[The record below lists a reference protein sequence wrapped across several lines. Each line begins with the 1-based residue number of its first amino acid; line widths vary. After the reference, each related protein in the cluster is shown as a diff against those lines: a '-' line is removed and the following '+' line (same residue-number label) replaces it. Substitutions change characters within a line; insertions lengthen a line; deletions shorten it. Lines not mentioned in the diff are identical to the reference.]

1 MTSLMTSLP
10 APQFRCLAG
19 TARRDITPP
28 VGIYHRMWGAALHDQ
43 ATGVHRPLTA
53 TVLRLQPQPDAA
65 GVQLNRAAAA
75 QLLISLDHC
84 ILESS
89 EMRALAAAAAAASGL
104 EPGQVLITLT
114 HTHGSGW
121 MARSRSHL
129 PGGQLIEPYLLQ
141 LREQV
146 AAAAAEAT
154 ANMRPVTAVI
164 GTGRCGLARE
174 RDFFDSNRGHAVCGL
189 NPAGQSDDTLLVARL
204 IDEARQ
210 TLAVIVN
217 YACHPTT
224 LAWDNTLISPDYVGA
239 MRETVEHVVGG
250 VCLFL
255 QGASGDLGPREGFT
269 GDTEVADR
277 NGRELGY
284 AVLSALQ
291 TLPEPG
297 AQYTYQGPVLSG
309 TWIGSWKY
317 QAVTESQLADHAAWN
332 WHQLILE
339 VPYRHDL
346 PTIEETLANR
356 EVWLAEERRVRE
368 LGDLQNEEEL
378 RNIRANTEQ
387 LTRQLTRLEALAPG
401 RCCPLQITL
410 GISGDAL
417 WVFTPGELYQVF
429 QRTLRQRFAPRPVF
443 ITTLTGDWQPG
454 YIPPASSYGYGI
466 YQEVI
471 AATAPGSLE
480 VLIEQIVRAL
490 RKQLGDLGGAV

>member
-1 MTSLMTSLP
+1 MTNLP
-10 APQFRCLAG
+10 SPQFRCLAG
-19 TARRDITPP
+19 VARRDITPP

-53 TVLRLQPQPDAA
+53 TVLRLQPLAET
-65 GVQLNRAAAA
+65 GLSSTAA
-75 QLLISLDHC
+75 QLIISLDHC
-84 ILESS
+84 ILESA
-89 EMRALAAAAAAASGL
+89 EMQALAAAAATAAEL
-104 EPGQVLITLT
+104 DPAQVLITLT

-129 PGGQLIEPYLLQ
+129 PGGQLIESYLLQ
-141 LREQV
+141 LREEV
-146 AAAAAEAT
+146 AAAAAEASRGV
-154 ANMRPVTAVI
+154 RPAIAVL
-164 GTGRCGLARE
+164 GSGRCSLARQ
-174 RDFFDSNRGHAVCGL
+174 RDFFDPVRGHAVCGL
-189 NPAGQSDDTLLVARL
+189 NPDGHADETVLVAS
-204 IDEARQ
+204 ITDDSQQ

-239 MRETVEHVVGG
+239 LRETVEQVSGG
-250 VCLFL
+250 LCLFL

-269 GDTEVADR
+269 GDTAVADR

-284 AVLSALQ
+284 AVLAALQ
-291 TLPEPG
+291 ALPHPG
-297 AQYTYQGPVLSG
+297 AQYTYRGPVLSG
-309 TWIGSWKY
+309 TWIGEWKHEPLP
-317 QAVTESQLADHAAWN
+317 AAALAGHAEWN

-346 PTIEETLANR
+346 PTIEETIASR
-356 EVWLAEERRVRE
+356 ARWLAEEQRVRQ
-368 LGDLQNEEEL
+368 LGAANHQEEL
-378 RNIRANTEQ
+378 RVIRANTEQ

-401 RCCPLQITL
+401 RCCPLKITL
-410 GISGDAL
+410 GISGDAI

-429 QRTLRQRFAPRPVF
+429 QQTLRQRFAPRPVF

-454 YIPPASSYGYGI
+454 YIPPAASYGYGI

-480 VLIEQIVRAL
+480 VLIEEITRAL
-490 RKQLGDLGGAV
+490 KRCL

>member
-1 MTSLMTSLP
+1 MSSITSLP

-19 TARRDITPP
+19 VARRDITPP
-28 VGIYHRMWGAALHDQ
+28 VGIYHRMWGAALHDE

-53 TVLRLQPQPDAA
+53 TALRLQPLPETVGGSAA
-65 GVQLNRAAAA
+65 GPTVA
-75 QLLISLDHC
+75 QLVISLDHC
-84 ILESS
+84 ILESA
-89 EMRALAAAAAAASGL
+89 EMRALAAAAAAASGIDAC
-104 EPGQVLITLT
+104 QVLITLT

-154 ANMRPVTAVI
+154 ANMRPATAVI

-189 NPAGQSDDTLLVARL
+189 NPAGQSDDTLLIARL
-204 IDEARQ
+204 FDESQQ

-239 MRETVEHVVGG
+239 MRETVESVAGG
-250 VCLFL
+250 MCLFL

-269 GDTEVADR
+269 GDTAVADR
-277 NGRELGY
+277 NGRELGF

-291 TLPEPG
+291 ALPEPG
-297 AQYTYQGPVLSG
+297 LRYAYQGPVLSG
-309 TWIGSWKY
+309 TWIGSWKHEPLS
-317 QAVTESQLADHAAWN
+317 AAQLSGHSVWN
-332 WHQLILE
+332 WHRLILE

-346 PTIEETLANR
+346 PTIEETLATR
-356 EVWLAEERRVRE
+356 EAWLAEEQRVRR
-368 LGDLQNEEEL
+368 LGEQQNQEEL

-410 GISGDAL
+410 GISGEAI

-429 QRTLRQRFAPRPVF
+429 QRVLRQRFAPRPVF

-490 RKQLGDLGGAV
+490 RQQLDGACKSE

>member
-1 MTSLMTSLP
+1 MTSLP
-10 APQFRCLAG
+10 SPQFRCVAG
-19 TARRDITPP
+19 VARRDITPP

-53 TVLRLQPQPDAA
+53 TVLRLQPVSA
-65 GVQLNRAAAA
+65 GANLPTVAA

-89 EMRALAAAAAAASGL
+89 EMRALAATAAAAAGI
-104 EPGQVLITLT
+104 EPDHVLITLT

-154 ANMRPVTAVI
+154 ATLRPAVAVI
-164 GTGRCGLARE
+164 GTGRCSLARH
-174 RDFFDSNRGHAVCGL
+174 RDFFDNNRGHAVCGL
-189 NPAGQSDDTLLVARL
+189 NPDGQSDDTLLVARL
-204 IDEARQ
+204 IDESQQ

-239 MRETVEHVVGG
+239 MRETVEQVTGG
-250 VCLFL
+250 LCLFL

-269 GDTEVADR
+269 GDTQVADR

-291 TLPEPG
+291 ALPEPG
-297 AQYTYQGPVLSG
+297 AQYAYQGPVLSG
-309 TWIGSWKY
+309 TWIGSWKH
-317 QAVTESQLADHAAWN
+317 QPFSTAQLASNAEWS

-346 PTIEETLANR
+346 PTIEETRANR
-356 EVWLAEERRVRE
+356 ETWLAEEQRVRQ
-368 LGDLQNEEEL
+368 LADPNNHEEL

-410 GISGDAL
+410 GVSGDAL

-429 QRTLRQRFAPRPVF
+429 QQTLRQRFAPRPVF
-443 ITTLTGDWQPG
+443 VTTLTGDWQPG

-480 VLIEQIVRAL
+480 VLIEQITRVL
-490 RKQLGDLGGAV
+490 RQHSG